1 VYSAPYGQLDGQ
13 VQFDFNAHVGILVS
27 VVNLANSKQHTYL
40 QFPNE
45 PFTYDDTGR
54 RLYFGVK
61 GKL

>member
-1 VYSAPYGQLDGQ
+1 VVLQ
-13 VQFDFNAHVGILVS
+13 
-27 VVNLANSKQHTYL
+27 VVNLTDSKQHTYL
-40 QFPNE
+40 QFKDE

>member
-1 VYSAPYGQLDGQ
+1 VLLQ
-13 VQFDFNAHVGILVS
+13 
-27 VVNLANSKQHTYL
+27 VVNLADAKEHTYL